1 MKEDFES
8 RQSQSELG
16 LLVAKSN
23 RKLLISLICAAG
35 ACSIITV
42 FGAMSEEGTLYW
54 DVLAIVTSGSALVV
68 SLQVINRQKTR
79 GLFPRLYASLG
90 VALALWFTAE
100 VVWAYFEIVVGIE
113 TPFPSVA
120 DAFWLVGYVPFFYF
134 LYGINKHFLGMSKSM
149 SLPVLGLSSIGFVLL
164 GNVLFS
170 INQAADLTSQDGILS
185 YIIGSAYPIGD
196 MFLIVPAIAAFVQ
209 LRKGKLTSTPWA
221 FIVIAVIVFVI
232 GDIGF
237 AYSTS
242 IVAMQNIVW
251 VWNPLY
257 NVGDIA
263 IASSLFWHKA
273 FFTIDEK
280 KLLKVWQEKNR

>member
-8 RQSQSELG
+8 KQSHSELS
-16 LLVAKSN
+16 VVIAKSN
-23 RKLLISLICAAG
+23 RKLFISLICAAG
-35 ACSIITV
+35 AFSIITV
-42 FGAMSEEGTLYW
+42 FGVMNGEGSLYSN
-54 DVLAIVTSGSALVV
+54 VLAVATSGSALVI
-68 SLQVINRQKTR
+68 SLQVINRQKTK

-100 VVWAYFEIVVGIE
+100 VIWAYYEIVAGIE
-113 TPFPSVA
+113 TPFPSLA
-120 DAFWLVGYVPFFYF
+120 DPFWLAGYVPFFYF

-149 SLPVLGLSSIGFVLL
+149 TLPVLGLSSIGFVLL
-164 GNVLFS
+164 GNVLLS

-185 YIIGSAYPIGD
+185 YIIGSAYPVGD
-196 MFLIVPAIAAFVQ
+196 MFLLVPAIAAFVQ

-221 FIVIAVIVFVI
+221 FIVIAVIVFI
-232 GDIGF
+232 IADIGF

-242 IVAMQNIVW
+242 IDEMEDTIW
-251 VWNPLY
+251 VWNPLF
-257 NVGDIA
+257 NIGDFA

-280 KLLKVWQEKNR
+280 KLIKDWQEKNR